1 MTANTIIL
9 LCMPGIPVTM
19 LIILLISIVI
29 EKQRIKNLIKP
40 GVQFIFY
47 GEKGNENPFTT
58 AKTTEEILEVKF
70 GFVKYKYI
78 WEPTKSTDCVVPLDK
93 VKSCSVKE
101 FRDHIYSLKYRDV
114 NLDKFYNK
122 KK

>member
-70 GFVKYKYI
+70 GFVKYKYN

>member
-1 MTANTIIL
+1 MATNTIFLI
-9 LCMPGIPVTM
+9 CIPGIPLTV
-19 LIILLISIVI
+19 LVICILMCMI
-29 EKQRIKNLIKP
+29 ERQRIKNLIKP

-47 GEKGNENPFTT
+47 GEKGDENPFTT

-78 WEPTKSTDCVVPLDK
+78 WEPTKTSDCVVPLDK
-93 VKSCSVKE
+93 IKSCSVKE
-101 FRDHIYSLKYRDV
+101 FRDHIYNLKYRDV

>member
-1 MTANTIIL
+1 MKSVKERKTENTKK
-9 LCMPGIPVTM
+9 
-19 LIILLISIVI
+19 IV
-29 EKQRIKNLIKP
+29 R
-40 GVQFIFY
+40 FR
-47 GEKGNENPFTT
+47 
-58 AKTTEEILEVKF
+58 TEEILEVKF

-122 KK
+122 NGIKVRQ

>member
-78 WEPTKSTDCVVPLDK
+78 WEPVKSTDCVVPLDK

>member
-1 MTANTIIL
+1 MTANTIFL
-9 LCMPGIPVTM
+9 LCMPGIPVTLLLVI
-19 LIILLISIVI
+19 LIMIWI

-47 GEKGNENPFTT
+47 GERGDENPFTT

>member
-19 LIILLISIVI
+19 LLVILIMIWI
-29 EKQRIKNLIKP
+29 GKQRIKNLIKP
-40 GVQFIFY
+40 GIQFIFY
-47 GEKGNENPFTT
+47 GDKGDENPFTT

-93 VKSCSVKE
+93 IKSCSVKE